1 MGSALAT
8 PRPGDSDGVHSGL
21 SSTEQGWL
29 VHLWHG
35 LLAATLAMPTVIAL
49 TDPTLPVT
57 TKITI
62 AAGVAAVVLAH
73 WLVVARHPQWWEER
87 IGPLAGYWALICALM
102 AGLVS
107 LHSSF
112 TIALYGLYPWMFM
125 TLGWWGMVPI
135 VGLTAL
141 LGWALGGWGSSQSM
155 VTNLLATAG
164 LAALVAV
171 FVNAIGRQSEQRR
184 AALAELAATRAE
196 LAEASRHSGVL
207 AERER
212 LARELHD
219 TVAQGFISVV
229 TQLESAEQALA
240 DGQADAA
247 ERAQERL
254 RTARDT
260 ARTSL
265 DELRRSVRAL
275 RPDLL
280 ESASLPQALSEL
292 VQRWSGEVGIAA
304 ELRRTGDPVPLH
316 PDAEL
321 ALLRIAQEALT
332 NIRRHA
338 RASRVVVTLSFLD
351 DVVTL
356 DVDDDGVGFAPA
368 EPLDSP
374 RVRTDGGF
382 GLIGM
387 RERLA
392 AAGGTLVIES
402 VPGQGTTIAASVP
415 A

>member
-1 MGSALAT
+1 M
-8 PRPGDSDGVHSGL
+8 
-21 SSTEQGWL
+21 
-29 VHLWHG
+29 
-35 LLAATLAMPTVIAL
+35 
-49 TDPTLPVT
+49 
-57 TKITI
+57 
-62 AAGVAAVVLAH
+62 
-73 WLVVARHPQWWEER
+73 
-87 IGPLAGYWALICALM
+87 
-102 AGLVS
+102 
-107 LHSSF
+107 
-112 TIALYGLYPWMFM
+112 
-125 TLGWWGMVPI
+125 
-135 VGLTAL
+135 
-141 LGWALGGWGSSQSM
+141 
-155 VTNLLATAG
+155 
-164 LAALVAV
+164 
-171 FVNAIGRQSEQRR
+171 
-184 AALAELAATRAE
+184 
-196 LAEASRHSGVL
+196 
-207 AERER
+207 
-212 LARELHD
+212 
-219 TVAQGFISVV
+219 AQGFISVV

-392 AAGGTLVIES
+392 AAGGTLVVES

>member
-1 MGSALAT
+1 MTPEAGGSQA
-8 PRPGDSDGVHSGL
+8 
-21 SSTEQGWL
+21 WL

-35 LLAATLAMPTVIAL
+35 LLGATLAMPTVIAL
-49 TDPTLPVT
+49 ADPGLTVA
-57 TKITI
+57 TKITVVV
-62 AAGVAAVVLAH
+62 GVAAVVLAH
-73 WLVVARHPQWWEER
+73 WLVLARHPQWWEQR
-87 IGPLAGYWALICALM
+87 IGLLAAYWALICALM
-102 AGLVS
+102 AVLAS
-107 LHSSF
+107 LHGSF

-141 LGWALGGWGSSQSM
+141 MGWALGGWGSSQSM

-184 AALAELAATRAE
+184 EALAALAATRAE

-229 TQLESAEQALA
+229 TQLESAEQALDGDHPGAA
-240 DGQADAA
+240 DQA
-247 ERAQERL
+247 RERL
-254 RTARDT
+254 RTARET
-260 ARTSL
+260 ARGSL

-280 ESASLPQALSEL
+280 ESASLPQALTEL
-292 VQRWSGEVGIAA
+292 VRRWSEEVGIDA
-304 ELRRTGDPVPLH
+304 ELRQTGDPVPLH

-332 NIRRHA
+332 NVRRHA

-356 DVDDDGVGFAPA
+356 DVDDDGIGFARQGG
-368 EPLDSP
+368 SP
-374 RVRTDGGF
+374 QANRWSRRGSAPTV
-382 GLIGM
+382 
-387 RERLA
+387 
-392 AAGGTLVIES
+392 
-402 VPGQGTTIAASVP
+402 AS